1 MAQHN
6 FVKLE
11 AQGRAYDATRAWTEQ
26 ELESLL
32 TLERE
37 CDIDRKVA
45 ALYIRNGITTKAGY
59 DVAQKAGFVPKSLE
73 DLRTEAIV
81 EHQKVVLA
89 NLGLNEEVTEPT
101 EVVETEEVADDAPTE
116 EVTEPTEVDEPEEV
130 ADDAPTE
137 EVTEPTEVDEPEA
150 DPKEKKSKGKGGK

>member
-45 ALYIRNGITTKAGY
+45 ALYIRNGIATKAGY
-59 DVAQKAGFVPKSLE
+59 EAAQKAGFVPKSLE
-73 DLRTEAIV
+73 DLRTEAIA

-89 NLGLNEEVTEPT
+89 NLGLNEEVVETEEVVEPEAEISVE
-101 EVVETEEVADDAPTE
+101 EVVETE
-116 EVTEPTEVDEPEEV
+116 
-130 ADDAPTE
+130 
-137 EVTEPTEVDEPEA
+137 EVDEPEA

>member
-45 ALYIRNGITTKAGY
+45 ALYIRNGIATKAGY
-59 DVAQKAGFVPKSLE
+59 EAAQKAGFVPKSLE
-73 DLRTEAIV
+73 DLRTEAIA

-89 NLGLNEEVTEPT
+89 NLGLNEEV
-101 EVVETEEVADDAPTE
+101 VET
-116 EVTEPTEVDEPEEV
+116 TEVDETEVDVEEAPVEEV
-130 ADDAPTE
+130 I
-137 EVTEPTEVDEPEA
+137 EPEEVDEPEA
-150 DPKEKKSKGKGGK
+150 NPKEKKSKGKGGK

>member
-45 ALYIRNGITTKAGY
+45 ALYIRNGIATKAGY
-59 DVAQKAGFVPKSLE
+59 EAAQKAGFVPKSLE
-73 DLRTEAIV
+73 DLRTEAIA
-81 EHQKVVLA
+81 EHQKVVLE
-89 NLGLNEEVTEPT
+89 NLGLNEEVVETT
-101 EVVETEEVADDAPTE
+101 EVDETEEVNEPEADVEEAPVE
-116 EVTEPTEVDEPEEV
+116 EVVEPEEV
-130 ADDAPTE
+130 I
-137 EVTEPTEVDEPEA
+137 EPTEVDEPEA

>member
-45 ALYIRNGITTKAGY
+45 ALYIRNGIATKAGY
-59 DVAQKAGFVPKSLE
+59 EAAQKAGFVPKSLE
-73 DLRTEAIV
+73 DLRTEAIA
-81 EHQKVVLA
+81 EHQKVVLE
-89 NLGLNEEVTEPT
+89 NLGLNEEV
-101 EVVETEEVADDAPTE
+101 VET
-116 EVTEPTEVDEPEEV
+116 TEVDETEVDVEEAPVEEV
-130 ADDAPTE
+130 I
-137 EVTEPTEVDEPEA
+137 EPEEVDEPEA
-150 DPKEKKSKGKGGK
+150 NPKEKKSKGKGGK

>member
-45 ALYIRNGITTKAGY
+45 ALYIRNGIATKAGY
-59 DVAQKAGFVPKSLE
+59 EAAQKAGFVPKSLE
-73 DLRTEAIV
+73 DLRTEAIA
-81 EHQKVVLA
+81 EHQKVVLE
-89 NLGLNEEVTEPT
+89 NLGLNEEVVETEEVVEPEAEISVE
-101 EVVETEEVADDAPTE
+101 EVVETE
-116 EVTEPTEVDEPEEV
+116 
-130 ADDAPTE
+130 
-137 EVTEPTEVDEPEA
+137 EVDEPEA

>member
-59 DVAQKAGFVPKSLE
+59 EAAQKAEFVPKSLE
-73 DLRTEAIV
+73 DLRTEAIA

-89 NLGLNEEVTEPT
+89 NLGLNEEV
-101 EVVETEEVADDAPTE
+101 VET
-116 EVTEPTEVDEPEEV
+116 TEVDETEVDVEEAPVEEV
-130 ADDAPTE
+130 I
-137 EVTEPTEVDEPEA
+137 EPEEVDEPEA
-150 DPKEKKSKGKGGK
+150 NPKEKKSKGKGGK